1 MFSSIKKKEGFTLI
15 ELLIV
20 VAIMGILVAIA
31 MFNGGS
37 SIDDSKRARIK
48 SDMEIIATAEQKYYA
63 DMGVWPGSNNAAGGT
78 NTYDANAQA
87 CKKLQATATGPDG
100 MSKGPW
106 LTKCPIAPFKGN
118 YTVTEGTTNFNVTFN
133 SSEAAIPSMNLKDM
147 K

>member
-1 MFSSIKKKEGFTLI
+1 MFSLIKKKEGFTLI

-20 VAIMGILVAIA
+20 VAIIGILVAIA

-78 NTYDANAQA
+78 NTYSSDQAA
-87 CKKLQATATGPDG
+87 CKKLQVTADGPDG
-100 MSKGPW
+100 TTKGPW
-106 LTKCPIAPFKGN
+106 LTKCPIAPFQGN
-118 YTVTEGTTNFNVTFN
+118 YVVTEGTKNFNVTFQSSTNGIN
-133 SSEAAIPSMNLKDM
+133 SMDLKSMK
-147 K
+147 

>member
-1 MFSSIKKKEGFTLI
+1 MLSLKKKNGFTLI

-48 SDMEIIATAEQKYYA
+48 ADMEIIATAEQKYYA
-63 DMGVWPGSNNAAGGT
+63 DMGVWPGSNNATGGT
-78 NTYDANAQA
+78 NTYSSNQAA
-87 CKKLQATATGPDG
+87 CKKLQVTASGPDG
-100 MSKGPW
+100 TTKGPW
-106 LTKCPIAPFKGN
+106 LTKCPIAPFKGS
-118 YTVTEGTTNFNVTFN
+118 YVVTEGTTNFNVTF
-133 SSEAAIPSMNLKDM
+133 SSGDAAIPSMNLKEM